1 MAPHTTLTPRQLIL
15 AVIVVAAGGALGT
28 LLRDLALRVNSTHW
42 YVSLVGATGWAS
54 RVPWIL
60 GIINV
65 VGVYFATEA
74 LRGPL
79 VRHDPNNLTRLVVI
93 TGFFGGFTSY
103 SSLYVSLGAI
113 WHVSVP
119 GALLTGLTAVLSGVA
134 AAWLGVRSWSK

>member
-1 MAPHTTLTPRQLIL
+1 MAPHTTLTPRQLTL
-15 AVIVVAAGGALGT
+15 AIVVVATGGALGT
-28 LLRDLALRVNSTHW
+28 LLRDLALRINSTHW
-42 YVSLVGATGWAS
+42 YISLVGATGWAS

-65 VGVYFATEA
+65 VGVYFATAA

-79 VRHDPNNLTRLVVI
+79 VRHDPNHLTRLVVI

-119 GALLTGLTAVLSGVA
+119 GALLAGLTAVLSGCA
-134 AAWLGVRSWSK
+134 AAWLGARSWA